1 MSYKKK
7 TRLLSI
13 CLVLVMLLQL
23 LPVNVLGYRA
33 VDLSEAE
40 ASPVENTLADSGE
53 DLEYQDSAYQ
63 GETEAS
69 NHAVR
74 SIAELCELDGVTMDA
89 DGGVASI
96 CGDQLAC
103 ITSEELEL
111 LQEFSAN
118 DEQLLS
124 AEQVANMTLNKY
136 DVSPDQLREAEN
148 AYEHQSEYLSELAT
162 LTGFEQFREV
172 SAASRAEIVDMIS
185 AGISANDAVALNVA
199 LHCFGLDKESVVA
212 EYLEARDSEDVEQVQ
227 SFECSLFSKR
237 TALPA
242 STAQSVIDEYDGTF
256 EELLAAYRQEKDSTY
271 PYKDSDEDAES
282 TLQQGYMLSEEDM
295 VLEGAEAENDIDFS
309 EASSASELTST
320 STSQDDI
327 APNRFLD
334 EPYSHYKNG
343 NLDVNLNRVY

>member
-136 DVSPDQLREAEN
+136 DVSPDQLR
-148 AYEHQSEYLSELAT
+148 
-162 LTGFEQFREV
+162 
-172 SAASRAEIVDMIS
+172 
-185 AGISANDAVALNVA
+185 
-199 LHCFGLDKESVVA
+199 
-212 EYLEARDSEDVEQVQ
+212 
-227 SFECSLFSKR
+227 
-237 TALPA
+237 
-242 STAQSVIDEYDGTF
+242 
-256 EELLAAYRQEKDSTY
+256 
-271 PYKDSDEDAES
+271 
-282 TLQQGYMLSEEDM
+282 
-295 VLEGAEAENDIDFS
+295 
-309 EASSASELTST
+309 
-320 STSQDDI
+320 
-327 APNRFLD
+327 
-334 EPYSHYKNG
+334 
-343 NLDVNLNRVY
+343 